1 MSESFADFAIWQ
13 AASIADPSLGNSIIK
28 IENTSN
34 IQLTYC
40 VLKSFDKKI
49 TDVTGVQSETDVHP
63 DTGPSGLFV
72 ELQIQLDRSIS
83 SQTFLE
89 TLLRWYGTQ
98 NTNSDFNRGFLGLEN
113 DDNPEL
119 DLVPAANLG
128 YKIVRVESI
137 DPIDFKSR
145 QRYRIILQLG
155 GRTLDMPIFAP

>member
-1 MSESFADFAIWQ
+1 MSEAFADFAIWQ
-13 AASIADPSLGNSIIK
+13 AASIADPSLNGSTIK
-28 IENTSN
+28 IVDTSD
-34 IQLTYC
+34 IQLSYC
-40 VLKSFDKKI
+40 ILKSFDKKR
-49 TDVTGVQSETDVHP
+49 TDITGVQSEVDVHP

-72 ELQIQLDRSIS
+72 EIQIQIDRGLT

-89 TLLRWYGTQ
+89 TLMRWYGTQ

-128 YKIVRVESI
+128 YKIAHVEAI

-155 GRTLDMPIFAP
+155 GRTLDMPVFN